1 MNPET
6 WAPTW
11 RGAAKHG
18 DAVAR
23 GLLMLTALMLCAM
36 AWMANAAAQGY
47 PRKPVTI
54 VVPFPPGAAT
64 DSFAR
69 AAGKR
74 MSEIYGTQFLIDN
87 RSGASGRIGTDYVAR
102 AAPDGHTLL
111 WGSSGPLVISPV
123 WGDKPPYDT
132 LRDFAPVSLFAKIPF
147 ILVVHPSV
155 PAKTLKELLAI
166 VRTRPGKL
174 TYASS
179 GVGGTSHLAGELF
192 KSMGGLDI
200 LHVPYKGT
208 AIFATELIAGQV
220 DMAFAGPTT
229 TLPHLQSGRMRAI
242 AITSTVRSELV
253 PQVPTLTESGLPGY
267 EFTQWYGLLAPG
279 KVPREIT
286 ASLHAALI
294 KSMDDAE
301 VRRRVAVEGGAMT
314 PNTPEQFA
322 SFLRSEL
329 DKNAKM
335 IRDAGIRR
343 E

>member
-1 MNPET
+1 MSIKSITYKHYSKLLPV
-6 WAPTW
+6 WA
-11 RGAAKHG
+11 
-18 DAVAR
+18 V
-23 GLLMLTALMLCAM
+23 TALLVVTALLH
-36 AWMANAAAQGY
+36 AISAHAQAY
-47 PRKPVTI
+47 PRRPVTI

-74 MSEIYGTQFLIDN
+74 MGEWLGQPFIIDN
-87 RSGASGRIGTDYVAR
+87 RSGASGRIGTDFVAR

-123 WGDKPPYDT
+123 WGEGKPPYDT
-132 LRDFAPVSLFAKIPF
+132 LRDFAPVSVFAKIPF

-155 PAKTLKELLAI
+155 PATSLKQLLA
-166 VRTRPGKL
+166 VVKSRPGKL

-192 KSMGGLDI
+192 KSMSKIDL

-208 AIFATELIAGQV
+208 ALFATELIAGQV

-229 TLPHLQSGRMRAI
+229 TLPHLKTGRMRGI
-242 AITSTVRSELV
+242 AITGSERSSLV
-253 PQVPTLTESGLPGY
+253 PDIPTLNEAGVPGY
-267 EFTQWYGLLAPG
+267 EFTQWYALLTPA
-279 KVPREIT
+279 KVPSEILST
-286 ASLHAALI
+286 LHSALL

-301 VRRRVAVEGGAMT
+301 VKKRVSVEGGAFA
-314 PNTPEQFA
+314 PGTPEQFA
-322 SFLRSEL
+322 AFLRTEL

-335 IRDAGIRR
+335 IQAAGLKR